1 MKSETQE
8 WVKKAEDD
16 LRVANHEMEY
26 DQPSYDA
33 ICFHSQQ
40 CAEKYLKG
48 YLTEHSVDFPR
59 THMLVDLLTLCLEVD
74 KEFEARR
81 QDLEDLNIY
90 GVQVRYPGFD
100 ATVPAAKEAVAAATR
115 ARDFVRSKLEIK

>member
-1 MKSETQE
+1 
-8 WVKKAEDD
+8 
-16 LRVANHEMEY
+16 MEY

-48 YLTEHSVDFPR
+48 YLTEHAVEFPR

-74 KEFEARR
+74 QEFESCR

-100 ATVPAAKEAVAAATR
+100 ATLPSAKEAIAVATR
-115 ARDFVRSKLEIK
+115 VRDFVRRKLEIE